1 VSQLTHSLTS
11 ILLKIA
17 ILVLLVNFGAIF
29 RDERMA
35 VFKKPEDMLKS
46 IVFASLWVI

>member
-17 ILVLLVNFGAIF
+17 ILGLLVNFGAIF
-29 RDERMA
+29 SGEGLA
-35 VFKKPEDMLKS
+35 AFKKPEDMLKS
-46 IVFASLWVI
+46 IVLSS